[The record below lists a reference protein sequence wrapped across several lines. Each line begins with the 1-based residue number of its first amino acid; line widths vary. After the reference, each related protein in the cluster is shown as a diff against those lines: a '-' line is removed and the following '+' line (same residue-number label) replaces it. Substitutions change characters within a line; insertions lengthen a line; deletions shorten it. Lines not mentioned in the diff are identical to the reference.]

1 MARIVTPEGVIVFTD
16 YLMHPNATKKQAE
29 EICSRL
35 HNKDFGTLK
44 EYANRL
50 KMNGLKQIV
59 AEESSENII
68 RHYGFVHHCAARYK
82 TEALKAQG
90 CT

>member
-1 MARIVTPEGVIVFTD
+1 
-16 YLMHPNATKKQAE
+16 
-29 EICSRL
+29 
-35 HNKDFGTLK
+35 
-44 EYANRL
+44 
-50 KMNGLKQIV
+50 MNGLKQIV

-90 CT
+90 CSQEFLDV